1 MYEISSFFLFI
12 ANNLLTF
19 SLSHHSTVNSFL
31 PNPFVIIVHISIL
44 CLFTLMI
51 YIFFISYV
59 NLACWITQNILI
71 KLYLLIDGV
80 VFIINLVTNFS
91 TFFSSLY
98 TLNKP
103 IIFLVFN
110 FFDVLLATIKEIH
123 ILLICIH

>member
-1 MYEISSFFLFI
+1 
-12 ANNLLTF
+12 
-19 SLSHHSTVNSFL
+19 
-31 PNPFVIIVHISIL
+31 
-44 CLFTLMI
+44 MI